1 METTTRII
9 LSPPNAVRGVKR
21 WQQAL
26 SELVSA
32 RPQRHGAAIR
42 TDDLRCSYQDRWNG
56 IWQHQEVGTEKKQ
69 NGIHEREVLFGNTRL
84 LHIG

>member
-1 METTTRII
+1 METTTRV

-32 RPQRHGAAIR
+32 RPHRHGAVIR
-42 TDDLRCSYQDRWNG
+42 TDDLRCSYQDQLND
-56 IWQHQEVGTEKKQ
+56 IWQHQEVGTENKQ
-69 NGIHEREVLFGNTRL
+69 NRIHEREVLFGNTRL